1 VHDNHLRFTAFRMER
16 SNRQARTDYFGI
28 YPRARD
34 QILQAINRR
43 GTSKVAHPID
53 GRNPAES
60 SSCKESFTRV
70 DASQPL
76 IFVWHFIGPAAR
88 LISPASRRV
97 LITASS
103 LNPERRPGPSRSF
116 FNPMPCLAEAEGV
129 VAPLRPISRRGHRA
143 LDIGSWRSRNRL
155 RRGI

>member
-1 VHDNHLRFTAFRMER
+1 MER

-43 GTSKVAHPID
+43 GTSQVAHSID

-60 SSCKESFTRV
+60 SSCKESFARV

-88 LISPASRRV
+88 LISSPSRRL
-97 LITASS
+97 LIAASS
-103 LNPERRPGPSRSF
+103 LNPERRQGPISPF
-116 FNPMPCLAEAEGV
+116 FQSDAMPC
-129 VAPLRPISRRGHRA
+129 RSRRGCCSFA
-143 LDIGSWRSRNRL
+143 
-155 RRGI
+155 